1 MVLDKEEESW
11 SSETQLTPRK
21 TQVCFLSLYREKA
34 VDAAERG
41 GGALSFVSSF

>member
-1 MVLDKEEESW
+1 MVLGKEEESW

-21 TQVCFLSLYREKA
+21 TQVCFLSLYLEKA